1 MCLPVHI
8 GKQSKAESVV
18 VVVWWVGESV
28 YYDTVVLGVV
38 HLSHPAVQLVVGDGR
53 PEGWLLILHL

>member
-8 GKQSKAESVV
+8 GKQSKAKPVV

-38 HLSHPAVQLVVGDGR
+38 HLSHPAVQLVVGDRR